1 MRTKYDAPDTRPR
14 ARHWGDDA
22 ACRGDEYTALF
33 YPKSYTGDD
42 FGPIVAE
49 AKAICGGCPV
59 RVDCLT
65 HALDKPEPYGIWGG
79 FIPDER
85 DQLRNEFAEYRRRGR
100 EGPHVAA

>member
-1 MRTKYDAPDTRPR
+1 MRTKYDAPDTTPR

-22 ACRGDEYTALF
+22 ACRGDEHTALF
-33 YPKSYTGDD
+33 FPKSYAGDE
-42 FGPIVAE
+42 AE
-49 AKAICGGCPV
+49 FTIAAAKALCEQCPV

-65 HALDKPEPYGIWGG
+65 HALDRPEPDGIWGG

-85 DQLRNEFAEYRRRGR
+85 DELRNELAEFRRRGR